1 MSKKIEVLSREVRL
15 SGVND
20 QDYVCLTEIA
30 HRSPAE
36 IMEEI
41 SRGDAES
48 AEILERIK
56 ALLL

>member
-1 MSKKIEVLSREVRL
+1 MPRAP
-15 SGVND
+15 
-20 QDYVCLTEIA
+20 Q
-30 HRSPAE
+30 E

-56 ALLL
+56 ALL